1 MGLRYQNIIAVDPY
15 VSVTITNINCF
26 QSILTAC
33 CPGSDIADGF
43 GKSGVDNG
51 EKGLKVI
58 VLSMFVFA
66 VAVTVALFIQIAAGA
81 RITNPYRSHIC
92 LVKL

>member
-1 MGLRYQNIIAVDPY
+1 MIRTTKEIL
-15 VSVTITNINCF
+15 F
-26 QSILTAC
+26 QSLLTAC

-66 VAVTVALFIQIAAGA
+66 VAVTVALFIQIAAGNCS
-81 RITNPYRSHIC
+81 TNSYLPCEIMTEEC
-92 LVKL
+92 LIVIQISW

>member
-1 MGLRYQNIIAVDPY
+1 MGQRYQNIIAVDPY

-66 VAVTVALFIQIAAGA
+66 VAVTVALFIQIAAGNCS
-81 RITNPYRSHIC
+81 TNSYLPC
-92 LVKL
+92 ETMT

>member
-1 MGLRYQNIIAVDPY
+1 M
-15 VSVTITNINCF
+15 
-26 QSILTAC
+26 
-33 CPGSDIADGF
+33 DGF

-66 VAVTVALFIQIAAGA
+66 VAVTVALFIQIAAGTRTA
-81 RITNPYRSHIC
+81 YFQFRRVAFP
-92 LVKL
+92 